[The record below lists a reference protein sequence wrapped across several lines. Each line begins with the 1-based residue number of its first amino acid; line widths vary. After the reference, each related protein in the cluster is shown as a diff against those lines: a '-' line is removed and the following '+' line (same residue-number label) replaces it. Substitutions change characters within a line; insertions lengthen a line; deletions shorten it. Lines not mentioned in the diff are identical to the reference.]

1 MKKLAFALAL
11 LPLLLPPSA
20 AVEAREVRRAAV
32 QAPKVA
38 KPELRLVS
46 RSNAAPARQIGAR
59 ALRPAA
65 APARMARPM
74 PGSRAEAS
82 CTRRQ
87 GRLVCTRGDSIAGW
101 FRDLAPADHAQQ
113 DCPAGTFAI
122 HARGHEDVLRCMPI

>member
-1 MKKLAFALAL
+1 MKKFIFALAL

-20 AVEAREVRRAAV
+20 AVEAREVRRSAV
-32 QAPKVA
+32 QAPKAA

-46 RSNAAPARQIGAR
+46 RATAAPARQMR
-59 ALRPAA
+59 AQSLRTA
-65 APARMARPM
+65 APSRIARPM

-87 GRLVCTRGDSIAGW
+87 GRLVCARADSIAGW

>member
-1 MKKLAFALAL
+1 MKKLICALAL
-11 LPLLLPPSA
+11 LPLLLPASA
-20 AVEAREVRRAAV
+20 VVEAREVRRSAV
-32 QAPKVA
+32 QAPKAA

-46 RSNAAPARQIGAR
+46 RSVAAPGRQVRAP
-59 ALRPAA
+59 ALRTA
-65 APARMARPM
+65 APSRIARPM
-74 PGSRAEAS
+74 PGSRTEAS

-87 GRLVCTRGDSIAGW
+87 GRLVCTRADSIAGW